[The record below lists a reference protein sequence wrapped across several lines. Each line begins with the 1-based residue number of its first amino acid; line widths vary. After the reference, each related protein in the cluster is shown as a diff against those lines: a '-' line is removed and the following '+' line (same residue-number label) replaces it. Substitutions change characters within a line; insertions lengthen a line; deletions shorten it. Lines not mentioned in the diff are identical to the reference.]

1 MIMAKGASSLFALK
15 YSGTLIMTCQRV
27 LNLLSALFFFLFTLN
42 AINVYALEPGA
53 YTPVSDERKTQI
65 TKNIEDNLHT
75 LKSLKSDFVQER
87 HIALFLDVLRSEGIL
102 SFERPNKLRW
112 ELKEPY
118 RTIMLFNDNDVAKF
132 RIEKGIIEK
141 ANFGMEDLLRGV
153 LGQII
158 SILKGDFGKS
168 MEAYHMEVFEGDNYL
183 LKLTPKSEG
192 MAKTIHSLELFFDNK
207 SLNMTQI
214 IIREPHDDFMK
225 IVFSNQRINEA
236 LSERL
241 FNVEI
246 PEY

>member
-1 MIMAKGASSLFALK
+1 MEHKKIFKYFTIIMVSLIALGSVSVFGEENNK
-15 YSGTLIMTCQRV
+15 Y
-27 LNLLSALFFFLFTLN
+27 A
-42 AINVYALEPGA
+42 
-53 YTPVSDERKTQI
+53 PVSEERKTQI
-65 TKNIEDNLHT
+65 TRDIENNLHA

-87 HIALFLDVLRSEGIL
+87 HIALFLDVLKSGGVL
-102 SFERPNKLRW
+102 SFERPDKLRW
-112 ELKEPY
+112 ELTEPY

-132 RIEKGIIEK
+132 RIEKGKIEK

-168 MEAYHMEVFEGDNYL
+168 MEAYNMEVFEGENYL

-207 SLNMTQI
+207 SLNMSQI

-225 IVFSNQRINEA
+225 IIFSNQIINEA
-236 LSERL
+236 LSEKL
-241 FNVEI
+241 FNVEN